1 MTDQDGTAITTEAEL
16 REVLGNPIPRVRD
29 KVRTVLHP
37 LDVDWIAHSPLCL
50 VATSSANGRC
60 DVSPKGDPD
69 GFALVVDERTVVIPE
84 RPGNRRGDGFVNVLS
99 NPHAG
104 LLFLVPGRTD
114 TLRVNGRARI
124 VRDAPWFDRLVVD
137 GHRPLLGL
145 VVDVEEVFYHCQ
157 KAFLRSKFWKP
168 ESWQPDAVASR
179 PVISQAIERP
189 DTPIDELERYYGD
202 AYAQGLYQA

>member
-1 MTDQDGTAITTEAEL
+1 MTDQDGTAITTEAAL

-29 KVRTVLHP
+29 KVRTELDP
-37 LDVDWIAHSPLCL
+37 LDIEWLAHSPFCL
-50 VATSSANGRC
+50 VATSSADGRC

-69 GFALVVDERTVVIPE
+69 GFALVLDERTVVIPE

-99 NPHAG
+99 NPHVG
-104 LLFLVPGRTD
+104 LLFLIPGRTD

-124 VRDAPWFDRLVVD
+124 VADAPWFDRMIVD

-145 VVDVEEVFYHCQ
+145 VVSVEEVFYHCQ
-157 KAFLRSKFWKP
+157 KAFLRSKLWQP
-168 ESWQPDAVASR
+168 ESWTPDAVASR
-179 PVISQAIERP
+179 ATISQAIERP
-189 DTPIDELERYYGD
+189 DTPIDELERYYGE